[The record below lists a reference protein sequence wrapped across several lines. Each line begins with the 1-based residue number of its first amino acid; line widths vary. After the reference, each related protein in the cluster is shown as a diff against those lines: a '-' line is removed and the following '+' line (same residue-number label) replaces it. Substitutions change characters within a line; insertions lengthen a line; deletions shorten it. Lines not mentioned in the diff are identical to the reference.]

1 MKSKGRRHSTPT
13 RLVASDNARATVL
26 DRARGFDRVNGSGF
40 APKCLFDWF
49 FSFRWSSLN
58 RNVSPVGGKGSVF
71 RVFLDSSRQ
80 FAHLALT
87 DSKLQLGRQEE
98 AGWPLENL
106 GLLLL
111 KLRKLKTFSA
121 FVTRGSYDNDL
132 QDLTSLYLF
141 YPYDLNRKYR
151 DKPRLT
157 QTDLINKSLQLLLNI
172 TTYPRLSVS
181 KQEKCLCCVCS
192 FSSVWGMF
200 RILWVSVKLI

>member
-1 MKSKGRRHSTPT
+1 M
-13 RLVASDNARATVL
+13 
-26 DRARGFDRVNGSGF
+26 
-40 APKCLFDWF
+40 
-49 FSFRWSSLN
+49 FSSIAH
-58 RNVSPVGGKGSVF
+58 VSCA
-71 RVFLDSSRQ
+71 Q
-80 FAHLALT
+80 LALT
-87 DSKLQLGRQEE
+87 DSKLQMGRREE
-98 AGWPLENL
+98 DGWPAA
-106 GLLLL
+106 GAP
-111 KLRKLKTFSA
+111 RTAFIKTSEIFSA

-132 QDLTSLYLF
+132 QDLTSPYLF

-157 QTDLINKSLQLLLNI
+157 QTDLINKSLQLLRNI

>member
-1 MKSKGRRHSTPT
+1 M
-13 RLVASDNARATVL
+13 
-26 DRARGFDRVNGSGF
+26 
-40 APKCLFDWF
+40 
-49 FSFRWSSLN
+49 FSSIAH
-58 RNVSPVGGKGSVF
+58 VSCA
-71 RVFLDSSRQ
+71 Q
-80 FAHLALT
+80 LALT
-87 DSKLQLGRQEE
+87 DSELHLGRREE

-132 QDLTSLYLF
+132 QDLMSLYLF
-141 YPYDLNRKYR
+141 YPNDLNRKYR

-157 QTDLINKSLQLLLNI
+157 QTDLINKSLQLLRNI